1 MALNNKDIQA
11 LFDRKTSSADILAA
25 KDVKEERELNSWG
38 DMFTDLFELNVEGKN
53 ILATPKNTTVLVQ
66 RNLPPISPA
75 NIWGIEVRLPV
86 MFSFDDSNKNRWW
99 GYVYDFYS
107 KDGWKFILFKPD
119 RLTVLEYLKGNLELQ
134 DLYDTA
140 DNIYLVTPNIDS
152 KLIEVEFDS
161 LPDTA
166 KPLEGSVYNTNIW
179 LDVDDLLFGM
189 NMIDVARVRDLANNN
204 KFYL

>member
-1 MALNNKDIQA
+1 MG
-11 LFDRKTSSADILAA
+11 LFNCEMQSDHIESDQIL
-25 KDVKEERELNSWG
+25 
-38 DMFTDLFELNVEGKN
+38 
-53 ILATPKNTTVLVQ
+53 
-66 RNLPPISPA
+66 
-75 NIWGIEVRLPV
+75 
-86 MFSFDDSNKNRWW
+86 
-99 GYVYDFYS
+99 DFLS
-107 KDGWKFILFKPD
+107 IFKPD
-119 RLTVLEYLKGNLELQ
+119 RLTLLEYLKGNLELQ